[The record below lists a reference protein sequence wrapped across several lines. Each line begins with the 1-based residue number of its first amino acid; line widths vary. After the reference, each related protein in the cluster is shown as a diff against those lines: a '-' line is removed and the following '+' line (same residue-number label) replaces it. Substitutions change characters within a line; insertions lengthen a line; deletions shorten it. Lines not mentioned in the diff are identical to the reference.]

1 MSAIARSAA
10 WLAAAVLLVG
20 CGAGQQPGQP
30 ATSGE
35 AKQVVFS
42 VANKDRTA
50 PVTVMKVV
58 VNGRTLLFGALQHA
72 GQGEYLYVSAD
83 IETRKMHIRVTSETE
98 EGPGLEAEKS
108 MLVEDR
114 LWVVITRLRDIDGE
128 PELVI
133 EASYEKPG
141 PWTEE

>member
-1 MSAIARSAA
+1 MSTVSKCAL
-10 WLAAAVLLVG
+10 WLAAALLLG
-20 CGAGQQPGQP
+20 ACGAGPQPGGQVDGGG
-30 ATSGE
+30 SN
-35 AKQVVFS
+35 QVVFS

-50 PVTVMKVV
+50 PVTVMKVM
-58 VNGRTLLFGALQHA
+58 VNGRTLIFGALQHA
-72 GQGEYLYVSAD
+72 GQGDYLYVSAD

-98 EGPGLEAEKS
+98 EGPGLEAEKT

-141 PWTEE
+141 PWSEE